1 MARSTGMFP
10 RRAHLLDADTVIVG
24 PVNAGTRGR
33 VAETRT
39 GAARL
44 LTTLLNMQME
54 FRATIYGHTAAAAGG
69 YLLQVAHV
77 PYGGAVA
84 DAAGW
89 VTAAVLSADGEGIDE
104 ALLSGAAIHKAAKDR
119 ATKPLAVTASAR
131 AATTGLVT
139 LTVGANH
146 GYLVGDVVTVDGMA
160 AAGAPMNGTYT
171 ITAVAATTITYDNS
185 AVGTSAI
192 ADGGTA
198 GVVYAGPRKTA
209 PKAEIRVGAVRAI
222 AGTGSNGAA
231 VPSAA
236 GTITLALEPARSI

>member
-1 MARSTGMFP
+1 MARSTGIFP
-10 RRAHLLDADTVIVG
+10 RRAHLLDADTVVVG
-24 PVNAGTRGR
+24 AVNAGTRGR
-33 VAETRT
+33 AAEVRT

-54 FRATIYGHTAAAAGG
+54 FRATIYGHTAAAEGG

-119 ATKPLAVTASAR
+119 ATKPLAVTVSALN
-131 AATTGLVT
+131 ANVAT
-139 LTVGANH
+139 LTVGAGH
-146 GYLVGDVVTVDGMA
+146 GYLVGDVVTVVGFEG
-160 AAGAPMNGTYT
+160 AGEPLNGTYT
-171 ITAVAATTITYDNS
+171 ISAVAATTISYAKTN
-185 AVGTSAI
+185 ANI
-192 ADGGTA
+192 ADGGTD
-198 GVVYAGPRKTA
+198 GVVYGGPVATDA
-209 PKAEIRVGAVRAI
+209 KAEIRVAAVRAI

-231 VPSAA
+231 APSAA
-236 GTITLALEPARSI
+236 GTITLALEPVRSI